1 MNNKKENIKTII
13 EIFRGSGK
21 YYNLHYKEYE
31 NTNENCIEII
41 AEMKIDLNSKA
52 AINKINKSWKK
63 DKSPLLT
70 ELQEI
75 YKESQK
81 DKREGKNGNTYEEII
96 K

>member
-1 MNNKKENIKTII
+1 MNSEKENIHLIQ
-13 EIFRGSGK
+13 EIFKGSGK
-21 YYNLHYKEYE
+21 YYNLHYKEFE
-31 NTNENCIEII
+31 NKKENCIEII

-75 YKESQK
+75 YRNHQI
-81 DKREGKNGNTYEEII
+81 DKREGKMGNTYKEII